1 MRIGA
6 AALSLV
12 LLQPVFPQAGPTI
25 DQTLDSLFA
34 AHEFRDAAIAP
45 GGSMAA
51 WVETVRPK
59 DKTEVRT
66 SFIYVK
72 DLRDGSS
79 PARRIA
85 ESTAYDNHLS
95 WSKDGKLAFFSDS
108 SSHGQ
113 SQLYIADKPG
123 HGGPKKLTNLK
134 GYLTDPKWSPDGRQ
148 IAMLFIEDAPRIPGP
163 TQATV
168 PDSGVVDSKIYLQRL
183 ALVDVASGNVRQVSP
198 EGMYVYEYDW
208 SPDGKQV
215 AYTAA
220 PGPGDDNWY
229 IAQLYTLDLAS
240 GSAKSILKTPMQ
252 MAVPRWSPDGKQI
265 AFIAGIMSDEGSTGG
280 DIYTIPVSGGAP
292 KDVTPG
298 RKSSPSWLTWLPS
311 SQRILFGETVGGETA
326 ISTLDLSSNTTERV
340 WKGAES
346 LVFSGDLTNSAV
358 VRSSFAMA
366 PEVWAGSTGRWQQL
380 TRSNAALHPA
390 WGEAKSVEWKSD
402 GFSVQGWLLLPANY
416 DPGKRYPMVVSIHG
430 GPAAA
435 KKQSWPVG
443 HFDLALL
450 SGHGYFVFFP
460 NPRGSYGEGEQF
472 ASANV
477 KDFGYGDLRDI
488 LSGVDAVVKQFPV
501 DEKRIGVG
509 GWSYGGF
516 MTMWAVTQTNRFRA
530 AVSGA
535 GLSNWQS
542 YYGENG
548 IDQWMIPYFGA
559 SVYDDP
565 AVYAKSS
572 PINFIKNVKTPTLVV
587 VGDRDAEC
595 PPAQSYEFW
604 HALKTLGVKTQFVI
618 YPGEGHGFHDPEH
631 IRDLMKRTVAWF
643 RDNMPAPEVKG
654 TE

>member
-1 MRIGA
+1 
-6 AALSLV
+6 
-12 LLQPVFPQAGPTI
+12 
-25 DQTLDSLFA
+25 LDSLFS
-34 AHEFRDAAIAP
+34 AHEFREAVIAP

-51 WVETVRPK
+51 WVETVRAK
-59 DKTEVRT
+59 DKNESRN

-72 DLRDGSS
+72 DLRDAAS
-79 PARRIA
+79 PARRIS
-85 ESTAYDNHLS
+85 ESTAYDNHLA
-95 WSKDGKLAFFSDS
+95 WSKDGKLAFLSDGGS
-108 SSHGQ
+108 KGQ
-113 SQLYIADKPG
+113 TQIYVADRPG

-134 GYLTDPKWSPDGRQ
+134 GYLTDPQWSPDGRQ
-148 IAMLFIEDAPRIPGP
+148 IAVLFIEDAPRIPGP

-168 PDSGVVDSKIYLQRL
+168 PDSGVVESRIYLQRL
-183 ALVDVASGNVRQVSP
+183 ALVDASSGNVRQVSP

-215 AYTAA
+215 TYTAA
-220 PGPGDDNWY
+220 PGPGDDNWF
-229 IAQLYTLDLAS
+229 IAQLYTLDLGS
-240 GSAKSILKTPMQ
+240 GSAKSIVKTPMQ
-252 MAVPRWSPDGKQI
+252 IAVPRWSPDGKQI
-265 AFIAGIMSDEGSTGG
+265 AFISGIMSDEGSTGG
-280 DIYTIPVSGGAP
+280 DIYTVSASGGAP

-311 SQRILFGETVGGETA
+311 AQRILFTESVGGETA
-326 ISTLDLSSNTTERV
+326 IATLDLASGTTEQI

-346 LVFSGDLTNSAV
+346 LRFSGDLTNSAV

-366 PEVWAGSTGRWQQL
+366 PEVWAGPTGKWQQL
-380 TRSNAALHPA
+380 TRSNAALRPA
-390 WGEAKSVEWKSD
+390 WGDAKNIEWRSD
-402 GFSVQGWLLLPANY
+402 GFNVQGWLLQPANY

-430 GPAAA
+430 GPAAS
-435 KKQSWPVG
+435 KKQSWPST

-450 SGHGYFVFFP
+450 SGQGYFVFFP

-472 ASANV
+472 TSANV

-488 LSGVDAVVKQFPV
+488 VSGVDAVVKQFPV
-501 DEKRIGVG
+501 DERRIGVG

-530 AVSGA
+530 AVAGA

-643 RDNMPAPEVKG
+643 RDNMPPAEARG
-654 TE
+654 TQ